1 MSRNWGGGGKGGGGL
16 GSRDNFVSGGGVQ
29 CLFSVILLSCKFN
42 YLKYKFSGGEGG
54 LTPMHLLTR
63 IYVYWYMSTIKRTV
77 YGAVENQFACKFISY
92 H

>member
-1 MSRNWGGGGKGGGGL
+1 MGL

-42 YLKYKFSGGEGG
+42 YLKYTFSGGGG
-54 LTPMHLLTR
+54 VTPMHR
-63 IYVYWYMSTIKRTV
+63 AYMSTIKRTV
-77 YGAVENQFACKFISY
+77 FGAVENQFACKFISY